1 MHVSRR
7 LAVVL
12 ALLLMP
18 VAAVAQTCES
28 PIKPADLLVAG
39 TLSMAINPTLP
50 PQQFVDA
57 NGELQGLNVELAREF
72 AKRLCLRMEFVRMDF
87 PPMFPALAAARFD
100 GIDTGMFWTEERS
113 KIAYTV
119 PYAQQAI
126 SLAVPKGSG
135 LSVADAAALAGHSAG
150 VEVNSYQERWLRGVD
165 KDNVAKGAKPI
176 DIKAFTTATDVMAA
190 LRAGQVEIA
199 VLIDQ
204 TANELSR
211 RGLVTITATG
221 LGGAPTTLVFRDKAV
236 ARAVAETLT
245 QMRADGYYDA
255 LFDRYGLTKYPEK
268 VFAIHGPGPG

>member
-1 MHVSRR
+1 MHFSRR
-7 LAVVL
+7 LLLAVM
-12 ALLLMP
+12 LLLASGGARAQSCVSP
-18 VAAVAQTCES
+18 V
-28 PIKPADLLVAG
+28 KPADLLAPG

-57 NGELQGLNVELAREF
+57 NGDLQGLNVDLAREF
-72 AKRLCLRMEFVRMDF
+72 ARRLCLKMEFVRMDF

-100 GIDTGMFWTEERS
+100 GIDTGMFWTVERS

-126 SLAVPKGSG
+126 SLAVPKGSA
-135 LSVADAAALAGHSAG
+135 LVVADEAALSGHSAG
-150 VEVNSYQERWLRGVD
+150 VEVNAYQERWLRGVD
-165 KDNVAKGAKPI
+165 KDIVAKGGKPI

-190 LRAGQVEIA
+190 LRAGQVEVA

-204 TANELSR
+204 TATELAR

-236 ARAVAETLT
+236 AEAVADTLT
-245 QMRADGYYDA
+245 KMRADGFYDA

>member
-1 MHVSRR
+1 MPFTRR
-7 LAVVL
+7 FSLAL
-12 ALLLMP
+12 ALLLATGG
-18 VAAVAQTCES
+18 VRAQTCTS
-28 PIKPADLLVAG
+28 PVKTADLLSPG

-72 AKRLCLRMEFVRMDF
+72 ARRLCLKMEFVRMDF

-100 GIDTGMFWTEERS
+100 GIDTGMFWTVERS

-126 SLAVPKGSG
+126 SLAVPKGSS
-135 LSVADAAALAGHSAG
+135 LVVADEAALAGRSAG
-150 VEVNSYQERWLRGVD
+150 VEVNSYQERWLRGID
-165 KDNVAKGAKPI
+165 KANVEKGGKPI

-190 LRAGQVEIA
+190 LRAGQVETA

-204 TANELSR
+204 TANELAR

-221 LGGAPTTLVFRDKAV
+221 LGGAPTTLVFRNKAV
-236 ARAVAETLT
+236 AEAVAETLT

-255 LFDRYGLTKYPEK
+255 LFDRYGLTKYPDR